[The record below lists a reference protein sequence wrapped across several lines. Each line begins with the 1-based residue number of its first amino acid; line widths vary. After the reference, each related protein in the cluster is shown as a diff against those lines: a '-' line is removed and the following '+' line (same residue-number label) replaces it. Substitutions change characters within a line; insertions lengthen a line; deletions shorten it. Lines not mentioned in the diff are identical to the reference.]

1 MTVLTRFAAL
11 AALLAPLGA
20 CGPGTTATTATEAAL
35 CDEWAASLPTRSRS
49 DTDQTQAEIG
59 VLIDAFDAVCS

>member
-11 AALLAPLGA
+11 AALLVPLGA
-20 CGPGTTATTATEAAL
+20 CAPTTTATTATEAAL

-49 DTDQTQAEIG
+49 DTEQTQAEIG
-59 VLIDAFDAVCS
+59 VLLDAYEAVCS

>member
-20 CGPGTTATTATEAAL
+20 CVPTTIEATATEAAL

-49 DTDQTQAEIG
+49 DTEQTQAEIG
-59 VLIDAFDAVCS
+59 TLYDAFDAVCP